1 MNRMTRI
8 LGEMQS
14 RGEKVLVLYFPV
26 GDPTVEDDADWAEK
40 YFANGATVLEIGL
53 PYRVPY
59 LDGKVVTES
68 MKRACGR
75 HSIDEVFEI
84 IARMRRRCPNQILQV
99 MTYYGNIAYE
109 GIGTFAKKCVQ
120 AGVDAVLAPDIPAD
134 QQRTVAEIFEQHGLL
149 YLHFVP
155 FHFSDDELEELR
167 QAKGYIFLQAV
178 DGATGAQSTL
188 SPQIAQNIKRLK
200 GAGISVPV
208 IPGFGIS
215 TPEQAAEVFAMGAD
229 GVVVGSA
236 LVNSLLEHRGE
247 QFIKQLRQAADRV
260 CV

>member
-8 LGEMQS
+8 LNEMQHK
-14 RGEKVLVLYFPV
+14 GEKVLVLYFPV
-26 GDPTVEDDADWAEK
+26 GDPTIEDEADWAEK
-40 YFANGATVLEIGL
+40 YFDNGATVLEIGL
-53 PYRVPY
+53 PYHVPY

-68 MKRACGR
+68 MRRAGSH
-75 HSIDEVFEI
+75 HSIDEVFDI
-84 IARMRRRCPNQILQV
+84 IAGMRRRCPDQILQI

-109 GIGTFAKKCVQ
+109 GIGTFANKCAQ

-134 QQRTVAEIFEQHGLL
+134 QRKTVAEIFEQAGLL
-149 YLHFVP
+149 CLHFVP
-155 FHFSDDELEELR
+155 FHFEDGELEVLR

-188 SPQIAQNIKRLK
+188 SPQIAQNVKRLK
-200 GAGISVPV
+200 EAGVSIPV

-236 LVNSLLEHRGE
+236 MVNSLLEHRGE
-247 QFIKQLRQAADRV
+247 QFIRQLRQAADQI